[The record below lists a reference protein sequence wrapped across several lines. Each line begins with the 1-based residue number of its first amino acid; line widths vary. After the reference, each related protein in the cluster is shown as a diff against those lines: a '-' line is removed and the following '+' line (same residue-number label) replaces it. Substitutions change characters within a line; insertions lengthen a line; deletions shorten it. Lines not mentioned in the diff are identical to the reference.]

1 MGNGVVIMCLYSTAS
16 ITHPSTY
23 RHIPLQG
30 AWGLIGGDVP
40 GPPLQWEEPEDISNP
55 SAGYGY
61 KTDNEEENN
70 IFFFHTD
77 PLGSTAYMTNK
88 NGETCQFISYMP
100 YGEAIIDEHNTDYEN
115 PFKFTGMELDPITG
129 LYDHGARQRDPIYLN
144 WLNPDPLTEKYPGVS
159 PWSYCHANPIN
170 RKDPNGM
177 DDYGVDREGYTFVIK
192 ETEDKYD
199 RLVAGVRNKMGKD
212 GNYKGVRLDKEGNYK
227 NNILEIH
234 KNVMKSKYQNE
245 YGDRYTFFDKQDATD
260 YFEFMANNTDVEWA
274 QYGLE
279 SMSGTQ
285 MNYISTSHEMNSER
299 MGSFVLNSINP
310 QDYILKYHTHS
321 HPFDHYATYKYN
333 YSPSDNDDRFKIEVL
348 SRFKGN
354 STFNI
359 YNRGKYYAY

>member
-1 MGNGVVIMCLYSTAS
+1 M
-16 ITHPSTY
+16 
-23 RHIPLQG
+23 
-30 AWGLIGGDVP
+30 
-40 GPPLQWEEPEDISNP
+40 
-55 SAGYGY
+55 
-61 KTDNEEENN
+61 
-70 IFFFHTD
+70 
-77 PLGSTAYMTNK
+77 
-88 NGETCQFISYMP
+88 
-100 YGEAIIDEHNTDYEN
+100 EAIKRGRFHI
-115 PFKFTGMELDPITG
+115 
-129 LYDHGARQRDPIYLN
+129 
-144 WLNPDPLTEKYPGVS
+144 
-159 PWSYCHANPIN
+159 
-170 RKDPNGM
+170 
-177 DDYGVDREGYTFVIK
+177 
-192 ETEDKYD
+192 
-199 RLVAGVRNKMGKD
+199 
-212 GNYKGVRLDKEGNYK
+212 K

-279 SMSGTQ
+279 SMYGTQ

-299 MGSFVLNSINP
+299 MGSFVLNSINS